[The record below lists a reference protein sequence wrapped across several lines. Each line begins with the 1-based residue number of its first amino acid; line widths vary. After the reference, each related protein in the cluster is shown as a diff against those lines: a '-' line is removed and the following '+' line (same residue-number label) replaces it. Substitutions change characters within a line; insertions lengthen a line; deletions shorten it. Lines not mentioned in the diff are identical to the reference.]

1 MTLDRQLPATVGTD
15 KVLTSLQRYL
25 INLSQNMM
33 TPRHSPVKRN
43 GGVLREVISG
53 AALAVIIV
61 SVGDDLVCLMVQI
74 PPGQQ
79 WKVRERTEII
89 NIVKVDN
96 YLANVPMS
104 HHNLRKPRPGLCS
117 HTVTGLVAWELA
129 ASPLLTIITQ

>member
-43 GGVLREVISG
+43 VGVLREVISG
-53 AALAVIIV
+53 AALAVTIV
-61 SVGDDLVCLMVQI
+61 SVGDDLVCLMVQT
-74 PPGQQ
+74 PLLLL
-79 WKVRERTEII
+79 VSRERTEII

-104 HHNLRKPRPGLCS
+104 HHNLRKPSP
-117 HTVTGLVAWELA
+117 TVTGLVAWELA